1 MAASLVLALVVAL
14 AAGSAFGRGA
24 SDSGQGWRVAT
35 RFEVHPQGG
44 GRIADLATGP
54 GGDLALATQGFYAQP
69 ISVAVLTADGSP
81 DLEFSG
87 DGLIQPQL
95 EPGHPFADDPIRVI
109 LAGEGPHLSLTVAG
123 TVDLPSGETEVE
135 IRRYGA
141 DGRLDPSFGRR
152 GVVDT
157 PGREVAG
164 LFPGPGGGLV
174 LFAEDP
180 GYYTSEVVRRF
191 GPDGSPIRSSR
202 KPKGLSHIRAAFSRP
217 GGGFLLEVGAERSNY
232 PSLIRLDRIG
242 TPIGRP
248 ISKKDGWG
256 FELSAADADGQALG
270 ILGGK
275 LVRLNPDDR
284 TVDSDFRPSIPAC
297 SSGSGPAYPNAVLP
311 EPDGRILVSVDCG
324 LVRLESDG
332 SLDPS
337 FGGGHPVSAVGG
349 SSHLALGAG
358 GSIVFANWR
367 DKGALPTVGR
377 LDGSGATD
385 AGFESTGSATL
396 SLPAPRSS
404 RAAGIIATG
413 GKLIAAG
420 TALCASECERFALAR
435 YGARSGRLDR
445 SFGKDGTVTGKPN
458 LGAASG
464 LATTPD
470 GDIVVVGSTPEPGR
484 VDHGTSFALEEF
496 RPSGRPNLSFGKNGS
511 TFVQVSNTDN
521 ERSEATAVAVG
532 STGKIVVAGTAGCP
546 RGEICFTV
554 ALFLRNGRLD
564 RSFGHG
570 GVFRMPGGIEATA
583 VAIDGRNR
591 VVATGGEE
599 GYFITVRLTGRGR
612 LDKSFG
618 SGGIVVHRQRNS
630 FKELYAGD
638 LGPKALAIE
647 EDGSIVVAGGNE
659 ASHAI
664 FERYLPSGRRDPK
677 FGHRGRL
684 LVQPLG
690 VTALATTRCGI
701 VAAGTM
707 YPEGRE
713 EQMAI
718 AGLAHDGQVHF
729 SPRPIF
735 GDALRSNGA
744 AVTLAGGRAI
754 VAGGVRTY
762 ARSSEFALAA
772 TPLGELVPDC

>member
-1 MAASLVLALVVAL
+1 VAASLVLALVVAVT
-14 AAGSAFGRGA
+14 AGSAFGRGA
-24 SDSGQGWRVAT
+24 SGSGRGWRVAT

-81 DLEFSG
+81 DLGFSG

-95 EPGHPFADDPIRVI
+95 EPGHPFADDPVRV
-109 LAGEGPHLSLTVAG
+109 LLTGEGSDLSLTVAA
-123 TVDLPSGETEVE
+123 TVDLPSGKTEVE

-157 PGREVAG
+157 PGKEVAG

-191 GPDGSPIRSSR
+191 GPDGTPIRSS
-202 KPKGLSHIRAAFSRP
+202 KKSKGLPQIRAVFSRP
-217 GGGFLLEVGAERSNY
+217 GGGFILEVGAERSNY

-242 TPIGRP
+242 RPIGKP
-248 ISKKDGWG
+248 VSKKDGWG
-256 FELSAADADGQALG
+256 FELLAADADGRALG

-275 LVRLNPDDR
+275 LVRLDPDNR

-297 SSGSGPAYPNAVLP
+297 ASGSTAAYPRAVLP
-311 EPDGRILVSVDCG
+311 ELDGRILVSVDCG

-332 SLDPS
+332 SLDPT
-337 FGGGHPVSAVGG
+337 FGGGVPVSGVGG
-349 SSHLALGAG
+349 SSHLALRAG
-358 GSIVFANWR
+358 GSIVFATWR
-367 DKGALPTVGR
+367 GKGALPTVGR

-385 AGFESTGSATL
+385 TSFGSTGTATL

-413 GKLIAAG
+413 DKLIAAG
-420 TALCASECERFALAR
+420 TALCATECERFALAR

-445 SFGKDGTVTGKPN
+445 SFGKGGTVTGTPN

-464 LATTPD
+464 LATTPG

-484 VDHGTSFALEEF
+484 VDRGKSFALEEF
-496 RPSGRPNLSFGKNGS
+496 HPSGSPNLSFGKNGS

-532 STGKIVVAGTAGCP
+532 SAGKIVVVGTAGCP
-546 RGEICFTV
+546 EYEICFTV
-554 ALFLRNGRLD
+554 ARFLPSGRLD

-570 GVFRMPGGIEATA
+570 GVFRMPSGIEATA

-618 SGGIVVHRQRNS
+618 AGGIVIHRQRNS

-647 EDGSIVVAGGNE
+647 GDGSIVVAGGNQT
-659 ASHAI
+659 SHAI

-707 YPEGRE
+707 HPEGRE

-718 AGLAHDGQVHF
+718 AGLAHDGHVHF
-729 SPRPIF
+729 APRPIF

-754 VAGGVRTY
+754 VAGGLRRY

-772 TPLGELVPDC
+772 TPLDALVPDC